1 MSDRINCEF
10 NPKSIKATG
19 NKVVLQK
26 LDRKK
31 DYIQKGVL
39 IPEESIA
46 GYTAT
51 KAKVLSIGPDAL
63 FENFKVGD
71 IVLYDTC
78 SVFYDT
84 HPVVITKVENII
96 CIVEDEEEG
105 VK

>member
-1 MSDRINCEF
+1 MILVRMSESLFSLQFIFTAYNVNAENNISNDCEF

-19 NKVVLQK
+19 NKVALQK

-63 FENFKVGD
+63 FENFKV
-71 IVLYDTC
+71 L
-78 SVFYDT
+78 
-84 HPVVITKVENII
+84 
-96 CIVEDEEEG
+96 
-105 VK
+105 VKIFN